1 MLPGFEML
9 ACGDMATPMSVMQH
23 VVHVESSYNPYA
35 IGVVGGRLV
44 RQPQNLAEALS
55 TVQMLEDKG
64 YNFSVGL
71 AQVNRYNLTKYGLQT
86 YEQAF
91 QQCPNLKAGSAILS
105 ECYRRS
111 GNDWGKAFSC
121 YYSGNFVTG
130 FRHGY
135 VQKIYNSIARNSA
148 QNGVAPIPLAGANV
162 VRPGK
167 AVTTIAP
174 NRALSRVVDDRPT
187 EADSSPDPAQVFA
200 AQKQRSV
207 APALTQLSGSENSRS
222 TGADAIS
229 GSAGAKSA
237 STRNGLGAVGG
248 ATGGEEVAILMGSTQ
263 APVMLGEASAKPVVQ
278 PSAPAATPSQKP
290 VVIRGDA
297 AFVF

>member
-1 MLPGFEML
+1 MLPGLEMM
-9 ACGDMATPMSVMQH
+9 ACGEMATPMSVMQH

-64 YNFSVGL
+64 YNFSLGL
-71 AQVNRYNLTKYGLQT
+71 AQVNRYNLAKYGLQT

-111 GNDWGKAFSC
+111 GKDWGKAFSC

-135 VQKIYNSIARNSA
+135 VQKIYNSIARNNV
-148 QNGVAPIPLAGANV
+148 QNDVAPIPLAGTNV
-162 VRPGK
+162 VRSGK
-167 AVTTIAP
+167 AATTTVP
-174 NRALSRVVDDRPT
+174 SRALSRVVGDRSAET
-187 EADSSPDPAQVFA
+187 ASSSDPAQVFA
-200 AQKQRSV
+200 PQKQLV
-207 APALTQLSGSENSRS
+207 APAPTQLSGSENSRS
-222 TGADAIS
+222 TSDAN
-229 GSAGAKSA
+229 GSVDARST
-237 STRNGLGAVGG
+237 STRSGLGAVGG
-248 ATGGEEVAILMGSTQ
+248 AAGGEEVAILMNSAQ
-263 APVMLGEASAKPVVQ
+263 APVMLGAAPAKPVAQ
-278 PSAPAATPSQKP
+278 PPAPVVTPSPKP

>member
-135 VQKIYNSIARNSA
+135 VQKIYNSIARNTA

-174 NRALSRVVDDRPT
+174 NRALSRVVGDKSAEIDAP
-187 EADSSPDPAQVFA
+187 PDPAQVFA
-200 AQKQRSV
+200 AQKQSV
-207 APALTQLSGSENSRS
+207 APALTQLSSSENSHS
-222 TGADAIS
+222 TGAEATN
-229 GSAGAKSA
+229 GSVDAKSA
-237 STRNGLGAVGG
+237 GTRNGLGAVGG
-248 ATGGEEVAILMGSTQ
+248 AAGGEEVAILMGSTQ
-263 APVMLGEASAKPVVQ
+263 APVMLGAASAKPVAQ
-278 PSAPAATPSQKP
+278 PSAPVVTPSQKP
-290 VVIRGDA
+290 AVIRGDA